1 MSLTFQLA
9 RGGLALAMGFA
20 LAATAWLAPAA
31 SGSPRVILVSD
42 AAPVVIACPV
52 PPPVLRLALSPA
64 DLPASHRA
72 NGSCRA

>member
-1 MSLTFQLA
+1 MSLTFQLV
-9 RGGLALAMGFA
+9 RGGLALALLFA
-20 LAATAWLAPAA
+20 LSLAAWLAPAA
-31 SGSPRVILVSD
+31 QGTTRVIIVND
-42 AAPVVIACPV
+42 VAAAPACPV

>member
-1 MSLTFQLA
+1 MSLNFQLV
-9 RGGLALAMGFA
+9 RGGLALALLFA
-20 LAATAWLAPAA
+20 LSVTAWLAPAA
-31 SGSPRVILVSD
+31 QGTTRVIILNDV
-42 AAPVVIACPV
+42 AAVATVCPV

>member
-1 MSLTFQLA
+1 MSLNFQLV
-9 RGGLALAMGFA
+9 RGVLALALLFA
-20 LAATAWLAPAA
+20 LSLTAWLAPAA
-31 SGSPRVILVSD
+31 PGATRVIIVSD
-42 AAPVVIACPV
+42 AAAATTVCPV